1 MKKANMRTKKNK
13 KTLVLSVL
21 SFFIVL
27 AMCTSVAAVSDYYSN
42 KSVGLKVAAMPKDT
56 VIDFDIPNK
65 EPEPEI
71 SEKAY
76 TLLNDMTV
84 EEKVYQMFMIT
95 PEQLLSTSS
104 TVTSSGSSAKTA
116 IETYPVGGVIYFG
129 ANIKNPTQCTD
140 MISNLQS
147 YSKTPLFIAVDEEG
161 GSVARIGNNENM
173 GTTQFPNMGSIE
185 SADEAYNVGY
195 TIGTEIKQFGFN
207 LDFAPVADVDSN
219 PNNTVIGNRAFS
231 SDPNTAAEYVAAAVK
246 GFNDAGMLC
255 TLKHFPG
262 HGDTDNDT
270 HYGYAEVTKTLD
282 ELKECELLPFQSGI
296 KAGADFVMLGHLA
309 APKITGDTIP
319 ASLSK
324 PLIDLLRNEVGF
336 NGIVITDA
344 MRMDAIVDDYYSD
357 EAAILAVQAGVDI
370 ILLPNNFKKASTG
383 VINAVNDG
391 TISEERINQS
401 VLKILQKKIDSGII
415 K

>member
-42 KSVGLKVAAMPKDT
+42 KSAGLKVSVMPKDT

-65 EPEPEI
+65 EPEF

-76 TLLNDMTV
+76 TLLNNMTV

-116 IETYPVGGVIYFG
+116 IEAYPVGGVIYFG

-173 GTTQFPNMGSIE
+173 GTTQFPNMGNIE
-185 SADEAYNVGY
+185 NADEAYNVGY

-262 HGDTDNDT
+262 HGDTDTDT

-282 ELKECELLPFQSGI
+282 ELKECELLPFQSGV

-383 VINAVNDG
+383 VINAVKDG

-401 VLKILQKKIDSGII
+401 VLKILQKKIDNGII

>member
-1 MKKANMRTKKNK
+1 MKKKSIRTKKNK
-13 KTLVLSVL
+13 KKLILPIL
-21 SFFIVL
+21 SFFVVL
-27 AMCTSVAAVSDYYSN
+27 ALCTSVAAVSDYYGN
-42 KSVGLKVAAMPKDT
+42 KSAKLKVTVMPKDT
-56 VIDFDIPNK
+56 VINFDVTNK
-65 EPEPEI
+65 EPEPVI

-76 TLLNDMTV
+76 ALLNEMTV
-84 EEKVYQMFMIT
+84 EEKVYQMFVIT
-95 PEQLLSTSS
+95 HEQLLSTSS
-104 TVTSSGSSAKTA
+104 TVTSSGSSTKTA
-116 IETYPVGGVIYFG
+116 IGNYPVGGIIYFA
-129 ANIKNPTQCTD
+129 ANIKNPTQCTG

-161 GSVARIGNNENM
+161 GSVARIAKNENM
-173 GTTQFPNMGSIE
+173 GTTKFSNMGNIK

-195 TIGTEIKQFGFN
+195 TIGTEIQQFGFN

-219 PNNTVIGNRAFS
+219 PDNTVIGSRAFS
-231 SDPNTAAEYVAAAVK
+231 SDPNTAAEYVAAAVN

-262 HGDTDNDT
+262 HGDTSTDS

-282 ELKECELLPFQSGI
+282 ELRECELLPFKSGV

-309 APKITGDTIP
+309 APKITGDTVP

-324 PLIDLLRNEVGF
+324 PLIDLLRDEVGF
-336 NGIVITDA
+336 KGIVITDSLQ
-344 MRMDAIVDDYYSD
+344 MDAIVDDYYSD

-370 ILLPNNFKKASTG
+370 ILMPNNFKKASTG
-383 VINAVNDG
+383 IINAVKDG

-401 VLKILQKKIDSGII
+401 VLRILQKKIDNEII
-415 K
+415 E

>member
-1 MKKANMRTKKNK
+1 M
-13 KTLVLSVL
+13 L
-21 SFFIVL
+21 
-27 AMCTSVAAVSDYYSN
+27 
-42 KSVGLKVAAMPKDT
+42 KDT

-65 EPEPEI
+65 EPEF

-116 IETYPVGGVIYFG
+116 IEIYPVGGVIYFG

-219 PNNTVIGNRAFS
+219 PDNTVIGNRAFS
-231 SDPNTAAEYVAAAVK
+231 SDPNTAAEYVAAAVN

-262 HGDTDNDT
+262 HGDTDTDT

-282 ELKECELLPFQSGI
+282 ELKECELLPFQSGV

-309 APKITGDTIP
+309 APKITGNTIP

-324 PLIDLLRNEVGF
+324 PIIDLLQTEFGF
-336 NGIVITDA
+336 KGLVITDA